1 LKSLDLAQNNIG
13 DEGAKALA
21 ESNTLAGLE
30 LLEIFGS
37 GLTDEGKKQ
46 LKETTAFPKL
56 QTLVVE

>member
-1 LKSLDLAQNNIG
+1 LKSLDLAQNSIG
-13 DEGAKALA
+13 DEGAKALS
-21 ESNTLAGLE
+21 ESSSLAGLE

-46 LKETTAFPKL
+46 LKESTAFPKL

>member
-1 LKSLDLAQNNIG
+1 LKSLDLAENNIG

-46 LKETTAFPKL
+46 LKESTAFPKL

>member
-1 LKSLDLAQNNIG
+1 MKSLDLAQNNIG

-46 LKETTAFPKL
+46 LKESTAFPKL

>member
-1 LKSLDLAQNNIG
+1 MKAPRLLPKAIPWLA
-13 DEGAKALA
+13 
-21 ESNTLAGLE
+21 LE

-46 LKETTAFPKL
+46 LKESTAFPKL